1 MGSSLSGT
9 IAGFNANAGNTIAA
23 LFAATGQDLAQTTES
38 SSCFVYA
45 ENQGDAL
52 YFGISLPS
60 LEVATIGGGTET
72 PTALEALRLLQCNG
86 TGLHAGDNALKLAE
100 IIGAAVTA
108 QELNLLISLAS
119 GLDLA
124 ESHIKMA
131 RGI

>member
-1 MGSSLSGT
+1 V
-9 IAGFNANAGNTIAA
+9 AA

-45 ENQGDAL
+45 EDQGNAL
-52 YFGISLPS
+52 YFGVSLPS
-60 LEVATIGGGTET
+60 LEVATVGGGTET
-72 PTALEALRLLQCNG
+72 PTARESLKLLQCLG
-86 TGLHAGDNALKLAE
+86 MGKVVGHNALRLAE

-124 ESHIKMA
+124 ESHVRLA
-131 RGI
+131 RGVHS